1 MAWLLTCMHKCSSL
15 TSSGWL
21 VGSFELWFK
30 PWSSL
35 VSFNGTFRAATAKPN
50 NGYNENLWGR
60 EGERMCVHVRS
71 CMGRWKRNEV
81 IKWCVHCCVQSREE
95 KSACMCFLL
104 CRFLPPIAN
113 HIDKVQSPAFLM
125 AEFQE
130 DNAHTF
136 YFFSFPPLPL
146 LFSIHPLHNGTVPA
160 SSTSA
165 NADELSAAINK
176 AKHGI
181 HK

>member
-1 MAWLLTCMHKCSSL
+1 
-15 TSSGWL
+15 
-21 VGSFELWFK
+21 
-30 PWSSL
+30 
-35 VSFNGTFRAATAKPN
+35 
-50 NGYNENLWGR
+50 
-60 EGERMCVHVRS
+60 MCVHVRS

-81 IKWCVHCCVQSREE
+81 IKWCVNCCVQSREE
-95 KSACMCFLL
+95 MSACMCFLL

-176 AKHGI
+176 VSLLVAFRSKAWYSQITPRKHPVDRLRI
-181 HK
+181 VSKARNELLIRVINCYAWTSSHKCKLR